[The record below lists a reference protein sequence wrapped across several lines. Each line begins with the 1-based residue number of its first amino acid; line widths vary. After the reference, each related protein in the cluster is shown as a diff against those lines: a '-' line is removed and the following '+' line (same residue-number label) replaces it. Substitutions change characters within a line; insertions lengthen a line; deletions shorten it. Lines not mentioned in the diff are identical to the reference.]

1 MNPTREYLLTLF
13 AILSIIV
20 ASSIVLNGCSPAEE
34 AVPKPTMSLPLKSA
48 KVSVF
53 YATGNTLVEEKHIVS
68 DDADIIKSTL
78 NELLAAK
85 PQENSEIAI
94 VQPESKV
101 LSANVDK
108 KGLVII
114 NFDKQVLLFDA
125 LPKEKKLAYLGILQT
140 LKQFKN
146 IKAIR
151 FVVEGKDS
159 GTIIGKDIQ
168 GFWGNI
174 TLKNQPWQL
183 R

>member
-1 MNPTREYLLTLF
+1 M
-13 AILSIIV
+13 IV

-34 AVPKPTMSLPLKSA
+34 NVPKPTMSLPEKSA
-48 KVSVF
+48 KVSVY

-108 KGLVII
+108 KGLVTI
-114 NFDKQVLLFDA
+114 NFDRRVLQFDA

-146 IKAIR
+146 VKAIR